1 MPLSRLESFLR
12 NADVSFNKIVHHKTY
27 SAQRTAADAHIS
39 GKEIAKTVI
48 VKLDGQMCMVVLPGD
63 MQIDMNLLKEAT
75 GAAQI
80 RLASELEFKD
90 MFDNCE
96 VGAMPPFGN
105 LYNMPVYVSEVLK
118 EDVFIAFNAGS
129 HSLLIQMTY
138 ADFENLVEPIVMR
151 LAYHSSYEE
160 W

>member
-48 VKLDGQMCMVVLPGD
+48 TKLDGKMCMVVLPGN
-63 MQIDMNLLKEAT
+63 MQIDFNLLKEAT
-75 GAAQI
+75 GAKDI
-80 RLASELEFKD
+80 RLASEIEFKD
-90 MFDNCE
+90 MFPNCE

-105 LYNMPVYVSEVLK
+105 LYDMPVYVAEALK

-129 HSLLIQMTY
+129 HSLLFQMKY
-138 ADFENLVEPIVMR
+138 ADYEKLVQPIVMR
-151 LAYHSSYEE
+151 IAYHVHY
-160 W
+160 

>member
-48 VKLDGQMCMVVLPGD
+48 MKLDGQMCMIVLPGD
-63 MQIDMNLLKEAT
+63 MQIDFNLLKEAT
-75 GAAQI
+75 GAKDI
-80 RLASELEFKD
+80 RLATEIEFKD
-90 MFDNCE
+90 MFENCE

-105 LYNMPVYVSEVLK
+105 LYDMPVYAAESLK

-129 HSLLIQMTY
+129 HSLLIQMKYT
-138 ADFENLVEPIVMR
+138 DFERLVQPTIMR
-151 LAYHSSYEE
+151 IAYHANF
-160 W
+160 